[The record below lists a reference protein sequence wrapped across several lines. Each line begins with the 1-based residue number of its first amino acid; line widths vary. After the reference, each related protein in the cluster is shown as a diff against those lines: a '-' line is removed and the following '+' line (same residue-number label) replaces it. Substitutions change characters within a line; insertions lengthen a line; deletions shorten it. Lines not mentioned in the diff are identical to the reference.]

1 MKTKFTTTYIAFD
14 GKEFD
19 NAEECKAYETNFA
32 DLASHI
38 RVYDE
43 EFNELT
49 AEMVERNIDVIY
61 LDVCDDKGVEIWNN
75 ICKSDEEI
83 SRVGMYYY
91 DFEEEK
97 FIEINNKINELVE
110 MIRRMRDCR

>member
-19 NAEECKAYETNFA
+19 NAEECKAYETNFE

-49 AEMVERNIDVIY
+49 SEIVERNIDVIY

-75 ICKSDEEI
+75 TCKSNEKI
-83 SRVGMYYY
+83 SSPAMYYY
-91 DFEEEK
+91 DFSEDE
-97 FIEINNKINELVE
+97 FVKINDKIDELVE